1 MILFFVNRNKLDII
15 PLIKYPNI
23 LTGLKMQNHNF
34 KLPMVPGPIATAS
47 VLVVGDP
54 IKKKRI
60 KK

>member
-1 MILFFVNRNKLDII
+1 
-15 PLIKYPNI
+15 
-23 LTGLKMQNHNF
+23 MQNHNF